1 MNVDII
7 LHFKI
12 MSHQNVSML
21 IGESQA
27 LQGKLVKAHTCN
39 LVKGK
44 TVKREIRPTIFSK
57 SYFNFLN

>member
-7 LHFKI
+7 LHFNV

-27 LQGKLVKAHTCN
+27 RQCKLDIA
-39 LVKGK
+39 
-44 TVKREIRPTIFSK
+44 
-57 SYFNFLN
+57 YFLNTKFLVDKDINWQSS